1 MKGRTTFVVAHRLS
15 TIQRADRILV
25 LDKGRLVEDGTHE
38 QLMERRGLY
47 HYLYTIRLNEP
58 TA

>member
-1 MKGRTTFVVAHRLS
+1 
-15 TIQRADRILV
+15 
-25 LDKGRLVEDGTHE
+25 LDEGRLVENGTHD

-58 TA
+58 AA